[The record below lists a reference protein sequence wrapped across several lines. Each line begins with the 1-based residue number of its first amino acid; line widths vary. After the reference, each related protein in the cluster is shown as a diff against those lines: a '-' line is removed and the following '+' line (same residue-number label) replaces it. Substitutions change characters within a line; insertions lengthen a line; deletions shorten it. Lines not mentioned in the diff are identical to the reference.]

1 MILHIA
7 ITTIIYCDKVLWLS
21 QFSHIYHSH
30 RSHDYII
37 QEKIIEGSKIDNIIQ
52 YNTILTL

>member
-7 ITTIIYCDKVLWLS
+7 ITTIIYCDKILWLS

-30 RSHDYII
+30 MSHDHII
-37 QEKIIEGSKIDNIIQ
+37 QEKVIKGSRIDIIIQ
-52 YNTILTL
+52 YSIILAL